1 MTKYIISVLQGKA
14 VGLFKDFRCVD
25 STGQEYTVSKK
36 QLGATTVIN
45 FIQFWNSAEYL
56 PISHSPFS
64 HFPVKCI
71 S

>member
-1 MTKYIISVLQGKA
+1 MTKYIISILQGKV
-14 VGLFKDFRCVD
+14 VGLLKDLSCVD
-25 STGQEYTVSKK
+25 STGQEYIVSNK

-45 FIQFWNSAEYL
+45 FIQVWNSAEYL
-56 PISHSPFS
+56 PISHSPFL